1 MKLKTIT
8 IIMSAL
14 LASVSFSN
22 AAQFFITNVGNGP
35 GDTLYA
41 DKNNTPLAV
50 GFTAIGYFTAPVLQT
65 SIDTISGLQSQLL
78 LGTFTTVTSTSDFTA
93 GGLGDGYVDTSAT
106 VVDLGS
112 ITGANALLGRTIYL
126 ITTNQSSLTNFANGS
141 GDNNQVALVNFGTIL
156 DDVPDVQQYTGNP
169 AAPATVVIGSIGT
182 YEETSGGYL
191 GDGTYN
197 TLKLS
202 AIPEPTTALL
212 GAIGAMA
219 LLRRRRN

>member
-1 MKLKTIT
+1 
-8 IIMSAL
+8 MSAL

-22 AAQFFITNVGNGP
+22 AATFFISNVGNGP

-41 DKNNTPLAV
+41 DKNNTPLAA
-50 GFTAIGYFTAPVLQT
+50 GFTAIGYFTSPVLQT
-65 SIDTISGLQSQLL
+65 SIDTIGGLQSQLL
-78 LGTFTTVTSTSDFTA
+78 LGTFTTVTSTSDLTA
-93 GGLGDGYVDTSAT
+93 GGLGNGYVDTS
-106 VVDLGS
+106 VSPVDLGS
-112 ITGANALLGRTIYL
+112 ITGSNALIGRTIYL

-141 GDNNQVALVNFGTIL
+141 GTNNQVALVNFGTIL

-169 AAPATVVIGSIGT
+169 AAPATVVIGSAGT
-182 YEETSGGYL
+182 YEETSSGYL

-202 AIPEPTTALL
+202 AIPEPSAALL